1 MILIAPEY
9 QYKLCKGEK
18 LSRFCPIQLF
28 INYIRRFFQKIIMLK
43 QNYTQYVWTSIRDN
57 WDHIAF
63 TNYGSNNYT
72 YGDVGRNIYYMHKLF
87 AKCGI
92 RHGDKI
98 ALIGKNCGEWAIAY
112 QAVVTF
118 GAVVVPIL
126 PNFTP
131 ADVHHIVNHSD
142 SVMLFASKSNWDVLD
157 IDSMPRLKAVVS
169 LDDFT
174 ALATTNKH
182 IAEHIAKF
190 RELLHKEFTKEK
202 LPSNIIP
209 NADLFA
215 IIYTSGTT
223 GFSKGVMLTHN
234 NITGNMVY
242 ARENMPLLAGDK
254 ILSFLPLA
262 HAYGCAIEFLYPFTS
277 GCHVTFLGKVPTP
290 QLLIK
295 AFKEI
300 KPRLILSVPLIIE
313 KIFKKQIKP
322 VLDTTK
328 VKLLMKIPFMDS
340 IVLGKIKTQLTE
352 SFGGNF
358 HELVIGGA
366 AINEEVQEVLR
377 RAGFQFTIGYG
388 MTECGPLISYA
399 PWNENRFNSSGRCV
413 DQLEMR
419 IDSPDPEE
427 IVGEILIRGEN
438 VMKGYYKNDEA
449 TKAVIDKDGWLHTG
463 DLGTIDADGF
473 LYIKGR
479 SKSMILGPSGQNI
492 YPEEIEARINAFPLV
507 QESIVV
513 ERKEGLVALVYPDM
527 EMVDAKKM
535 KETALITLMEDYR
548 KHLNTEVPNYMQVA
562 KFQVVSDEFE
572 KTPKKSIKR
581 FLYN

>member
-1 MILIAPEY
+1 
-9 QYKLCKGEK
+9 
-18 LSRFCPIQLF
+18 
-28 INYIRRFFQKIIMLK
+28 
-43 QNYTQYVWTSIRDN
+43 
-57 WDHIAF
+57 
-63 TNYGSNNYT
+63 
-72 YGDVGRNIYYMHKLF
+72 
-87 AKCGI
+87 
-92 RHGDKI
+92 
-98 ALIGKNCGEWAIAY
+98 
-112 QAVVTF
+112 
-118 GAVVVPIL
+118 
-126 PNFTP
+126 
-131 ADVHHIVNHSD
+131 
-142 SVMLFASKSNWDVLD
+142 
-157 IDSMPRLKAVVS
+157 
-169 LDDFT
+169 
-174 ALATTNKH
+174 
-182 IAEHIAKF
+182 
-190 RELLHKEFTKEK
+190 
-202 LPSNIIP
+202 
-209 NADLFA
+209 
-215 IIYTSGTT
+215 
-223 GFSKGVMLTHN
+223 
-234 NITGNMVY
+234 MVY

-300 KPRLILSVPLIIE
+300 RPRLILSVPLIIE

-427 IVGEILIRGEN
+427 IVGEILVRGEN